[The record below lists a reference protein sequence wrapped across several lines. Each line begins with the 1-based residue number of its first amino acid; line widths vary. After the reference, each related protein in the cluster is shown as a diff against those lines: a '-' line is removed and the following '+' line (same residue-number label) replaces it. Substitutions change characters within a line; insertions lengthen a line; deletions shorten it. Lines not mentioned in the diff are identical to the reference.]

1 MIPTSSTMVSL
12 ETDKKVVY
20 RPAGTYISHSI
31 FFNSS
36 VAYLYPFI
44 YNNKRY
50 NRGELNKMGLDKEA
64 HDAILEYCGD

>member
-20 RPAGTYISHSI
+20 SPAGTYI
-31 FFNSS
+31 NS